1 MMGYYLKV
9 FSLMYPFCTLR
20 KKTFFVLTSFSEF
33 FSFNSYVLFLYTAT
47 KNLFLSTAFSEFLS
61 FYLCNFFVCNEGNS
75 ILCKHKMFRKRS
87 REILFAKVLYSAKES
102 GLHISVFL
110 V

>member
-47 KNLFLSTAFSEFLS
+47 KNLFLSTAFSG
-61 FYLCNFFVCNEGNS
+61 FF
-75 ILCKHKMFRKRS
+75 
-87 REILFAKVLYSAKES
+87 
-102 GLHISVFL
+102 
-110 V
+110 